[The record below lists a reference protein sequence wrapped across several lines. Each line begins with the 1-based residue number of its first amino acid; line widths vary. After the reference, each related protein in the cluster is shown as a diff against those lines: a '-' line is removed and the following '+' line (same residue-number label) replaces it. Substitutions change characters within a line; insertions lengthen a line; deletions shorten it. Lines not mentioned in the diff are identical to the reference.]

1 MKKYLQM
8 SIVLSIFGLFV
19 ILKQVKG
26 GEDIPVI
33 GNPTKLINPIG
44 SASPVPA
51 SAAVPPPV
59 SGSAPTVT
67 PTPTQMPT
75 PKPRGQYKDGSYTGS
90 VQDAFY
96 GNLQVQAVISKGK
109 ITDVI
114 FLQYPNDNRTSQYV
128 NSQADPI
135 LKQEAILVQSANVDI
150 VSGASASSQAFQAS
164 LADALSQAK

>member
-1 MKKYLQM
+1 MRKYLQ
-8 SIVLSIFGLFV
+8 ITVALGILGLLVLFRQL
-19 ILKQVKG
+19 KG
-26 GEDIPVI
+26 GNGLPQVI
-33 GNPTKLINPIG
+33 VG
-44 SASPVPA
+44 SQNSSSNTASRGPA
-51 SAAVPPPV
+51 VGTS
-59 SGSAPTVT
+59 
-67 PTPTQMPT
+67 
-75 PKPRGQYKDGSYTGS
+75 YKDGSYTGS

-114 FLQYPNDNRTSQYV
+114 FLQYPNDNPTSQYV